1 MSKLAHSEM
10 NLDLSNKHVAVLAT
24 HGFEQSE
31 LESPRDALSDAGAE
45 VKIISL
51 PDAGP
56 AIRGRADGDWGN
68 EVEVD
73 GTVRN
78 HSSKD
83 FDALILPG
91 GVMNPDAL
99 RADEEAVAFV
109 HDFFEDGKPV
119 AAICHGPWLVVE
131 AGAARGRR
139 MTSYPSIRTD
149 LINAGA
155 DWVNESV
162 VVDQGLVTSR
172 SPADLEDFNAK
183 ILEEIDEGTHPR
195 QHG

>member
-1 MSKLAHSEM
+1 MSKLARNEM

-31 LESPRDALSDAGAE
+31 LESPRDALLDAGAA

-51 PDAGP
+51 PDAD
-56 AIRGRADGDWGN
+56 ATLRGWADGDWGD

-78 HSSKD
+78 HSSND

-99 RADEEAVAFV
+99 RANEEAVAFV

-162 VVDQGLVTSR
+162 VVDQGLITSR

-183 ILEEIDEGTHPR
+183 ILEEIAEGTHPR